1 MQATSVSSTRTHHRL
16 RSKANE
22 ACSKLVAR
30 ERVSTRAALPWKEA
44 LVSIRRRGGGR
55 NTNTQSIAPHPQS
68 VNHASASGE
77 RLHLG
82 SSGLAR
88 RRSTRT
94 QSRPMDSHTLEYDTG
109 VSVRSEREGGGLCFL
124 KGNGKGKGSVV
135 EATRV
140 RDAAKIYHWHRDA
153 HWLAAKQSGGL
164 SAQKP
169 ANASWVCARVASLAK
184 HFQLSRTRT
193 FVISFDTVRWR
204 PLL

>member
-1 MQATSVSSTRTHHRL
+1 MEGSSRLDQTQRRPPQHQHTKHR
-16 RSKANE
+16 
-22 ACSKLVAR
+22 
-30 ERVSTRAALPWKEA
+30 
-44 LVSIRRRGGGR
+44 
-55 NTNTQSIAPHPQS
+55 PHPQS

-140 RDAAKIYHWHRDA
+140 PDAAKIYHWHRDA

-184 HFQLSRTRT
+184 HFQLYRALAAT
-193 FVISFDTVRWR
+193 
-204 PLL
+204 PLINRADGWK

>member
-1 MQATSVSSTRTHHRL
+1 MQGTLVSSTRTHHRL

-44 LVSIRRRGGGR
+44 LVSIRRRGGRR

-109 VSVRSEREGGGLCFL
+109 VSVRSEREGDFAFSKGTARARAASL
-124 KGNGKGKGSVV
+124 KQR
-135 EATRV
+135 EYATRQ
-140 RDAAKIYHWHRDA
+140 RYIIGIEMHTGWQQSKAAAFLLKSRRMQA
-153 HWLAAKQSGGL
+153 G
-164 SAQKP
+164 SAP
-169 ANASWVCARVASLAK
+169 V
-184 HFQLSRTRT
+184 
-193 FVISFDTVRWR
+193 
-204 PLL
+204 